1 MVGPSGVSMIQR
13 KDEFQSHP
21 LSLKANP
28 YQSSKLNRTAW
39 LPYFKFSFR
48 QSSLYFLFPRS
59 RCKQPSL
66 LRSGWELA
74 SNLCLLAG
82 GSLPPSF
89 PVRPRYGTW
98 TRSYDQIRLDLIR
111 IRFHRSSRLGLV
123 LSDPTQ
129 ELRTAGPL
137 WTVERWKGSR
147 AHSLSAPGNE
157 QEHSNF
163 RPNTCTWQ
171 NEIFKKSDPIW

>member
-1 MVGPSGVSMIQR
+1 MAGPSGVSMIQR
-13 KDEFQSHP
+13 KKKTNSNHIP
-21 LSLKANP
+21 YHLKPILTKGGNEIEQP
-28 YQSSKLNRTAW
+28 GCLLFFFPSFSSTIKLH
-39 LPYFKFSFR
+39 
-48 QSSLYFLFPRS
+48 FL
-59 RCKQPSL
+59 L
-66 LRSGWELA
+66 TSGWELA

-82 GSLPPSF
+82 GSLSPSF

-137 WTVERWKGSR
+137 WTVERGEGSR
-147 AHSLSAPGNE
+147 AHSLSGQRAGTFQFQTE
-157 QEHSNF
+157 YMYMTE
-163 RPNTCTWQ
+163 
-171 NEIFKKSDPIW
+171 KKKWSDLIGCLQK